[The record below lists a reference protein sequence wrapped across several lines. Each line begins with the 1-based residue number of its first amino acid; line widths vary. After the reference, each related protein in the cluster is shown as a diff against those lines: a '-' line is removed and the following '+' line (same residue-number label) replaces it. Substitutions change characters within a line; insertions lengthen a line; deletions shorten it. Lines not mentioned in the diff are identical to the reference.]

1 MTEAF
6 NINETLHRHK
16 HEWSIHSVFPC
27 RNEWIEESLVDR
39 HHGTKMP
46 CEYGCCI
53 LISSIRILCFGWRIW
68 MVYLDGVLS
77 LSEWQ
82 LLDWPW
88 SLWHP
93 PPCPACW
100 PSDHS
105 LTCFLISQMND
116 QQRDVCYKKTVKWGN
131 FLKSG
136 TPNEFSPEAFLFSSI
151 FFYFLLFLLFSP
163 LKTFKV

>member
-1 MTEAF
+1 MRRCTDTS
-6 NINETLHRHK
+6 INNPSTVYFHAGM
-16 HEWSIHSVFPC
+16 
-27 RNEWIEESLVDR
+27 NESKKALWTGIVAPICLANLDAVYWFLQSEFC
-39 HHGTKMP
+39 G
-46 CEYGCCI
+46 
-53 LISSIRILCFGWRIW
+53 FGWRIW

-136 TPNEFSPEAFLFSSI
+136 TLNEFSPEAFLFSSI